1 MANLKLLQEAIQA
14 FANGEQE
21 IADTKMRQYF
31 IEAASDI
38 NKKLEEE
45 MDEEVDDCDEE
56 MMEDFSMSPSQ
67 GLTDEIQYPM
77 DEEVEEPVGDSE
89 VDFQADA
96 DVDGND
102 VDISGT
108 AEVPTADQWADIQ
121 DAYRGLQQMFD
132 EISGGDEVELDD
144 EQPEEGGEF
153 DDVQFGDEKVGESYK
168 MKDAPSVD
176 KTEKAGVNTKS
187 PIASNAKSPVQ
198 GVEPVKIGKNTTPVV
213 DDTFD
218 GADAES
224 FTTPRDN
231 DNVLA
236 KATDVMK
243 DAKQP
248 KNTATK
254 SSSVLPKKAP
264 KF

>member
-21 IADTKMRQYF
+21 VADTKMRQYF

-45 MDEEVDDCDEE
+45 MEDETDESDDEV
-56 MMEDFSMSPSQ
+56 MEDFSMSPSQ
-67 GLTDEIQYPM
+67 DLNTDVQYPM
-77 DEEVEEPVGDSE
+77 EEAEEEPTDVE
-89 VDFQADA
+89 VDFHAD
-96 DVDGND
+96 D
-102 VDISGT
+102 S
-108 AEVPTADQWADIQ
+108 AEAELPSADQWADIQ
-121 DAYRGLQQMFD
+121 DAYRGLQKMFD
-132 EISGGDEVELDD
+132 EIAGTDEVELGDEEEPAEDD
-144 EQPEEGGEF
+144 FE
-153 DDVQFGDEKVGESYK
+153 DVSFGDEKVGESYK

-176 KTEKAGVNTKS
+176 KTEKQGVNKKS
-187 PIASNAKSPVQ
+187 PIASTAKSPVQ
-198 GVEPVKIGKNTTPVV
+198 GVEPIKTGKNTTPVV

-224 FTTPRDN
+224 FTIPRDN
-231 DNVLA
+231 DNVLN
-236 KATDVMK
+236 KATDAMK

-254 SSSVLPKKAP
+254 ASSVLPKKAP
-264 KF
+264 KL

>member
-21 IADTKMRQYF
+21 VADTKMRQYF

-45 MDEEVDDCDEE
+45 MEDETDETDDEV
-56 MMEDFSMSPSQ
+56 MEDFSMSPSQ
-67 GLTDEIQYPM
+67 DLNTDVQYPM
-77 DEEVEEPVGDSE
+77 EEAEEEPTDVE
-89 VDFQADA
+89 VDFQADDEGA
-96 DVDGND
+96 DD
-102 VDISGT
+102 S
-108 AEVPTADQWADIQ
+108 AEAELPSADQWADIQ
-121 DAYRGLQQMFD
+121 DAYRGLQKMFD
-132 EISGGDEVELDD
+132 EIA
-144 EQPEEGGEF
+144 
-153 DDVQFGDEKVGESYK
+153 GDEKVGESYK

-176 KTEKAGVNTKS
+176 KTEKPGVNKKS
-187 PIASNAKSPVQ
+187 PIASTAKSPVQ
-198 GVEPVKIGKNTTPVV
+198 GVEPIKTGKNTTPVV

-224 FTTPRDN
+224 FTIPRDN
-231 DNVLA
+231 DNVLN
-236 KATDVMK
+236 KATDSMK

-254 SSSVLPKKAP
+254 ASSVLPKKAP
-264 KF
+264 KL